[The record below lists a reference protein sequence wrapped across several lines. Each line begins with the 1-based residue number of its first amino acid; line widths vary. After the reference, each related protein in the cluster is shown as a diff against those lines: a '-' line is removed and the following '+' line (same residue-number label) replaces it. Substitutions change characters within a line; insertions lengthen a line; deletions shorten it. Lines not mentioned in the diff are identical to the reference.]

1 MKKRIIATILSIAL
15 MITQVPWTAL
25 DVFAQTS
32 LDIVSGSQIADPDT
46 TNDWVNYFGKVNNQI
61 STEYAGGV
69 WTDKSVFAGNKTLD
83 GVSFTAGENNFLV
96 ATSAGYG

>member
-15 MITQVPWTAL
+15 MITQGPWTAL

-46 TNDWVNYFGKVNNQI
+46 TNDWVNYFG
-61 STEYAGGV
+61 
-69 WTDKSVFAGNKTLD
+69 
-83 GVSFTAGENNFLV
+83 
-96 ATSAGYG
+96 